1 MGILAY
7 ILTALVTL
15 EHWLPAVLAIVL
27 QMVA

>member
-15 EHWLPAVLAIVL
+15 EHWLPVLAIVL